1 MNIITSKRSL
11 NTKNTAVVMVFYDD
25 TELNDFITKLASIPV
40 RTSGLRVL
48 PLLPEGVE
56 LGPIQ
61 RMLMDIIEGIDGACG
76 KDEKENKKIID
87 DTIGKLDK
95 LLRDHG

>member
-11 NTKNTAVVMVFYDD
+11 DTKKDAMVLIFHDD
-25 TELNDFITKLASIPV
+25 DELNAFIKKLLEMPV
-40 RTSGLRVL
+40 RASGLRVL
-48 PLLPEGVE
+48 PLVPGDAA

-61 RMLMDIIEGIDGACG
+61 TMLLDIIEGIDGACG